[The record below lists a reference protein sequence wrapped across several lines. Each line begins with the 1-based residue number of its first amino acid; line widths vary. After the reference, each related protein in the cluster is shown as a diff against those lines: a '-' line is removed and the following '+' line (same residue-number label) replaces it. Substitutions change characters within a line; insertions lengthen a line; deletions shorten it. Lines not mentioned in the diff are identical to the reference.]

1 VRFTVG
7 GGLPAR
13 TETGEILI
21 EGGIVGEIYIRA
33 TGNLESVRFPGEW
46 AAVDETEKILI
57 LPWALL
63 FYHSTNEI
71 RSFGYYQTWFRMSFE

>member
-1 VRFTVG
+1 MGLGTGDGREEEDCRRGERPVRFTVG

-33 TGNLESVRFPGEW
+33 TGIGSVSRQVGGGRRG
-46 AAVDETEKILI
+46 AALAVPVSGLV
-57 LPWALL
+57 
-63 FYHSTNEI
+63 
-71 RSFGYYQTWFRMSFE
+71 